1 MSVPTFKDLGKPASD
16 VLNESFPTD
25 LTFKIENLG
34 DASSS
39 FTVQVAQKAQ
49 KEGGDEKKKSPYSAS
64 LKSKLAP
71 RAGVT
76 AEITA
81 FSEDKLKVDLAAADL
96 FTKGLKFKFG
106 EEYNTQTGAATASP
120 SVEFKNAQV
129 NTTVGVDVPF
139 NLTQEK
145 DKVGTAKFNGS
156 LVAKVT
162 DAAFVGGNV
171 SLAGQTIEGYAV
183 KGQYSLGSV
192 AVVAGLESKK
202 DQKTKSLSVYSPLNL
217 GSTPSKVAVQL
228 NHGKEFGFLV
238 GLESS
243 LNTSATLKAKFD
255 LSGKVSTAVTHQITP
270 FAKLNAAAAFDLH
283 STSPASVGVTV
294 TLADK

>member
-1 MSVPTFKDLGKPASD
+1 MSVPTFKDLGKPAND
-16 VLNESFPTD
+16 LFNESFPAD

-64 LKSKLAP
+64 LKSKLSP
-71 RAGVT
+71 KAGVT
-76 AEITA
+76 AEVTA
-81 FSEDKLKVDLAAADL
+81 FSEDKLKLDLAAADL
-96 FTKGLKFKFG
+96 FTKGLKLKFG

-120 SVEFKNAQV
+120 SIEFKNDKV
-129 NTTVGVDVPF
+129 NGSVGVEVPF
-139 NLTQEK
+139 NLSQEK
-145 DKVGTAKFNGS
+145 DKIGTAKVNGA
-156 LVAKVT
+156 LVAKVA

-171 SLAGQTIEGYAV
+171 SIAGQTVEGYAV
-183 KGQYSLGSV
+183 KAQYSLKNV
-192 AVVAGLESKK
+192 AVVAGFENKK
-202 DQKTKSLSVYSPLNL
+202 GANTKSLSVYSPLNL
-217 GSTPSKVAVQL
+217 GSTPSNVAVQL